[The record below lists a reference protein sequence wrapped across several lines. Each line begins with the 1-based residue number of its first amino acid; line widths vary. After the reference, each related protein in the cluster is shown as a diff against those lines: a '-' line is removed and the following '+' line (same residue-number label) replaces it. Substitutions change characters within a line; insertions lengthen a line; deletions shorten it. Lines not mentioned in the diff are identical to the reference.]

1 MPKKNANYP
10 QLRARMALL
19 GYTSEELSREA
30 GLSSQSLCCR
40 LSGCTDWRLD
50 EIYRV
55 CRVLEIPPAEIPAYF
70 PPGQLRP
77 GAGRW
82 KS

>member
-1 MPKKNANYP
+1 MPKKNKTYP
-10 QLRARMALL
+10 QLRARLAAMGYSMTDL
-19 GYTSEELSREA
+19 GLEAKIGANGVSRRISGQMDWSLSEV
-30 GLSSQSLCCR
+30 
-40 LSGCTDWRLD
+40 
-50 EIYRV
+50 YRV